1 MALEWRWLGLA
12 IAAAGLTGCM
22 GGRLVRYPSD
32 INGAN
37 PNSLNSGFAER
48 SPHLAGSYLVFVSD
62 RRGSQDIYLYNLRSR
77 QSLPLPGLNSLD
89 TITSS
94 PSVSDDGQWVAF
106 AASRQGRSRILVYNT
121 RTRQIS
127 DITGNLPA
135 EVRSPMISADGR
147 RITFEVNRNGQW
159 DIALFTRQGQPINL
173 P

>member
-1 MALEWRWLGLA
+1 MGLRWRLVVMAV
-12 IAAAGLTGCM
+12 AAGLTGCM

-32 INGAN
+32 LNGAN
-37 PNSLNSGFAER
+37 PSSLNSGFSER
-48 SPHLAGSYLVFVSD
+48 SPHIAGAYLVFVSD

-94 PSVSDDGQWVAF
+94 PSVSEDGRWVAF
-106 AASRQGRSRILVYNT
+106 AAQRQGRSRIVVYNT

-127 DITGNLPA
+127 DITRNLPA